1 MNKELETLEKLVSFA
16 FVMSE
21 NMIGLTKGNYDYNQ
35 FIKKTYDYLH
45 KYNVD
50 AKSQLELENTLR
62 KVQDLE
68 SDNNALLEE
77 NNELYVE
84 LEFIK
89 KQYKELTEGSHQYK
103 KALEIIKEKPQAE
116 LSLIQLG
123 KIKTYEEY
131 LNYTNYW
138 ELDLY
143 GDMVYTEEEFN
154 LLKEMLK

>member
-1 MNKELETLEKLVSFA
+1 MNNELETLEKLVSFA

-68 SDNNALLEE
+68 SDNNVLLEE

-103 KALEIIKEKPQAE
+103 KVLEIIKEKPFESADCVNY
-116 LSLIQLG
+116 LTINKNNSTMLDY
-123 KIKTYEEY
+123 KHYCMTIKDILVEE
-131 LNYTNYW
+131 
-138 ELDLY
+138 D
-143 GDMVYTEEEFN
+143 FN
-154 LLKEMLK
+154 TLKEVLE

>member
-1 MNKELETLEKLVSFA
+1 MSRLTEKNKFDIHYSISISKNLLQSAYDKLGKLE
-16 FVMSE
+16 
-21 NMIGLTKGNYDYNQ
+21 
-35 FIKKTYDYLH
+35 
-45 KYNVD
+45 
-50 AKSQLELENTLR
+50 
-62 KVQDLE
+62 DLE
-68 SDNNALLEE
+68 EEIGCPLE
-77 NNELYVE
+77 VV
-84 LEFIK
+84 F
-89 KQYKELTEGSHQYK
+89 

-154 LLKEMLK
+154 LLKGILNDEQ

>member
-16 FVMSE
+16 LVMSE

-50 AKSQLELENTLR
+50 AKSQLELENVLR

-103 KALEIIKEKPQAE
+103 KALEIIKEKDVDLRTLKACFKVECGLQEYNKHQYKENE
-116 LSLIQLG
+116 L
-123 KIKTYEEY
+123 
-131 LNYTNYW
+131 
-138 ELDLY
+138 
-143 GDMVYTEEEFN
+143 TEEEFN
-154 LLKEMLK
+154 LLKEVLK